1 MDFQEIIFN
10 LQKYWSSKGCI
21 IKQPMDLEKGAGT
34 FNPDTFLRCLGPE
47 PWKVAY
53 VEPSRRPTDG
63 RYGENPFRTQYY
75 YQFQVLLKPSPDDV
89 IDLYLGSLSS
99 LGIDLK
105 NHDIRFVEDD
115 WASPTI
121 GAAGLGWEVWADGME
136 ITQFTYFQQ
145 MGGITLKPVC
155 AELTYGLERIA
166 MYLQDKDS
174 FWELSWTKDI
184 TYADI
189 HLESERQWSIYNFE
203 VADIQMLQDLFDKF
217 EKEFSNALEKD
228 LVYVACEYVLKCSHV
243 FNLLDAREA
252 ISVSERTSYIARV
265 RNIAKDLCAAYINQ
279 REKLGFPLLKKDKDG
294 R

>member
-1 MDFQEIIFN
+1 MDFQEIIFT
-10 LQKYWSSKGCI
+10 LQKYWAGNGCI
-21 IKQPMDLEKGAGT
+21 IKQPLDLEKGAGT

-89 IDLYLGSLSS
+89 IDLYLGSLSM

-105 NHDIRFVEDD
+105 SHDIRFVEDD

-145 MGGITLKPVC
+145 MGGISLKPVS
-155 AELTYGLERIA
+155 AEITYGLERIA
-166 MYLQDKDS
+166 LYLQDKES
-174 FWELSWTKDI
+174 FWDLSWNTNM
-184 TYADI
+184 TYADV
-189 HLESERQWSIYNFE
+189 HFESEKQWSIYNFD
-203 VADIQMLQDLFDKF
+203 VADVDMLLDLFGKF
-217 EKEFSNALEKD
+217 EKEFRNALNNN

-252 ISVSERTSYIARV
+252 ISVSERTLYIARV
-265 RNIAKDLCAAYINQ
+265 RNLAKALCASYIAQ
-279 REKLGFPLLKKDKDG
+279 REELGFPLLKNK
-294 R
+294 

>member
-1 MDFQEIIFN
+1 MNFQDIIFN
-10 LQKYWSSKGCI
+10 LQKYWAGKGCVI
-21 IKQPMDLEKGAGT
+21 RQPLDLEKGAGT
-34 FNPDTFLRCLGPE
+34 FNSETFLRCLGPE
-47 PWKVAY
+47 PYNVAY

-63 RYGENPFRTQYY
+63 RYGQNPFRTQFY

-89 IDLYLGSLSS
+89 VALYLGSLEN

-115 WASPTI
+115 WQSPTI

-145 MGGITLKPVC
+145 MGGIALKPVS

-174 FWELSWTKDI
+174 FWELRWNDLL

-189 HLESERQWSIYNFE
+189 LLESERQWSEYNFE
-203 VADIQMLQDLFDKF
+203 VANVDMLKDLFEKF
-217 EKEFSNALEKD
+217 EKEFNETVKKGLLFPAHEF
-228 LVYVACEYVLKCSHV
+228 VLKCSHV

-265 RNIAKDLCAAYINQ
+265 RNLAKILCTEFVRQ
-279 REKLGFPLLKKDKDG
+279 REEEGFPLLKNKM
-294 R
+294 

>member
-1 MDFQEIIFN
+1 MNFQDIIFS
-10 LQKYWSSKGCI
+10 LQKYWAGNNCV

-75 YQFQVLLKPSPDDV
+75 YQFQVLLKPSPDNV
-89 IDLYLGSLSS
+89 KDLYLGSLES

-105 NHDIRFVEDD
+105 HHDIRFVEDD
-115 WASPTI
+115 WQSPTI

-136 ITQFTYFQQ
+136 VTQFTYFQQ
-145 MGGITLKPVC
+145 MGGLLLKPVS
-155 AELTYGLERIA
+155 AEITYGLERIA

-174 FWELSWTKDI
+174 FWDLKWSDDLS
-184 TYADI
+184 YGDI
-189 HLESERQWSIYNFE
+189 HLESEKQWSVYNFE
-203 VADIQMLQDLFDKF
+203 VADVNMLLDLFKKYEDEFKRVI
-217 EKEFSNALEKD
+217 KED
-228 LVYVACEYVLKCSHV
+228 LVFVGCEYVLKCSHI

-252 ISVSERTSYIARV
+252 ISVAERTLYIARV
-265 RNIAKDLCAAYINQ
+265 RNLAKTLCSAYI
-279 REKLGFPLLKKDKDG
+279 R
-294 R
+294 

>member
-1 MDFQEIIFN
+1 MDFQEIIFT
-10 LQKYWSSKGCI
+10 LQKYWSDNGCI
-21 IKQPMDLEKGAGT
+21 IKQPLDIEKGAGT
-34 FNPDTFLRCLGPE
+34 FNPDTFLKCLGPE

-75 YQFQVLLKPSPDDV
+75 YQFQVLLKPSPDNV
-89 IDLYLGSLSS
+89 IDLYLGSLST
-99 LGIDLK
+99 LGINLK
-105 NHDIRFVEDD
+105 SHDIRFVEDD

-145 MGGITLKPVC
+145 MGGISLKPVS
-155 AELTYGLERIA
+155 AEITYGLERIA
-166 MYLQDKDS
+166 LYLQNKDN
-174 FWELSWTKDI
+174 FWDLSWNKNM

-189 HLESERQWSIYNFE
+189 HLESEKQWSVYNFE
-203 VADIQMLQDLFDKF
+203 VADVDMLLDLFNRF
-217 EKEFSNALEKD
+217 EKEFKNALQNN

-252 ISVSERTSYIARV
+252 ISVSERTLYIARV
-265 RNIAKDLCAAYINQ
+265 RNLAKALCAAYITQ
-279 REKLGFPLLKKDKDG
+279 REELGFPLLKNK
-294 R
+294 